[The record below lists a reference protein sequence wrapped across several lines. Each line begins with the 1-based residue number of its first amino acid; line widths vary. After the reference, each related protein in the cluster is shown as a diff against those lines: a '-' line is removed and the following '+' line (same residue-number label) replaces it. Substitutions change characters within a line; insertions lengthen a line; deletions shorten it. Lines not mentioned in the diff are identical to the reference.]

1 MKTKKGER
9 KMDEKKTAASEGCT
23 HNCSSCSPESCG
35 PDCSSSKKPGLSFFG
50 TLGAISD
57 HTDKMDDDELMKLLQ
72 DAVDEWEE
80 S

>member
-1 MKTKKGER
+1 MMDDKTTSSTG
-9 KMDEKKTAASEGCT
+9 GCT
-23 HNCSSCSPESCG
+23 HNCSTCGPDACG
-35 PDCSSSKKPGLSFFG
+35 PDCSTEPKKGLSFFG

-57 HTDKMDDDELMKLLQ
+57 HTDKMNDEELMQMLQ

>member
-1 MKTKKGER
+1 
-9 KMDEKKTAASEGCT
+9 MDEKTTAASGGCT
-23 HNCSSCSPESCG
+23 HNCHTCG
-35 PDCSSSKKPGLSFFG
+35 PNACDSKNAEPQKKGLSFFG

-57 HTDKMDDDELMKLLQ
+57 HTDKMNDEDLMAMLQ

>member
-1 MKTKKGER
+1 MIME
-9 KMDEKKTAASEGCT
+9 EKAAAASGGCT
-23 HNCSSCSPESCG
+23 HNCSTCAPDACG
-35 PDCSSSKKPGLSFFG
+35 PDCSTSKKPGLSFFG

-57 HTDKMDDDELMKLLQ
+57 HTDNLNDEELMKMLQ